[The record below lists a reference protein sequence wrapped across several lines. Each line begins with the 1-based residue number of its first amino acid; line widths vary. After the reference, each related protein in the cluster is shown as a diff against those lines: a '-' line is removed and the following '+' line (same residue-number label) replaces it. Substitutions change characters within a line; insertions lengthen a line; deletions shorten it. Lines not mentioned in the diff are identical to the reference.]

1 MSELQDFSTS
11 CSAFAL
17 HDQGYN
23 NVSGN
28 QKFEGFFFF
37 FSPKEIAQDILEIYN
52 LFLAAHRGNDS

>member
-1 MSELQDFSTS
+1 MSELQDFS

-17 HDQGYN
+17 HDQDYN

-28 QKFEGFFFF
+28 QKFDFFFF

>member
-1 MSELQDFSTS
+1 MSELQDFA

-28 QKFEGFFFF
+28 QKFDFFF